1 VREQE
6 ELRRAT
12 DDERA
17 EKERKARE
25 QDALEEEMRLQ
36 IEQAAAG
43 RQNHVRRHGNPNRD
57 SIESGRDAAASHQ
70 PQPSHRERPP
80 SGRASPPSYKQ
91 RQERAASRGSDHGG
105 GWDQGMNGM
114 GGDHVHSLP
123 LHLPLPGDDIR
134 RGDGGSRGG
143 DLDRRRRPDSVTSQ
157 SRLMMDRLRSELRDE
172 QDHLKRRMAQQEDD
186 LHMLRDRANAAERE
200 TEAARAEVQRMQ
212 EALHRRERLAN
223 MDMYGNVVGGD
234 GSHAGGKEYLPHEM
248 EALNLGVPVPTYHQV
263 RACCWR
269 VHPLHTPPR

>member
-1 VREQE
+1 
-6 ELRRAT
+6 
-12 DDERA
+12 
-17 EKERKARE
+17 
-25 QDALEEEMRLQ
+25 
-36 IEQAAAG
+36 
-43 RQNHVRRHGNPNRD
+43 
-57 SIESGRDAAASHQ
+57 
-70 PQPSHRERPP
+70 
-80 SGRASPPSYKQ
+80 
-91 RQERAASRGSDHGG
+91 
-105 GWDQGMNGM
+105 
-114 GGDHVHSLP
+114 
-123 LHLPLPGDDIR
+123 
-134 RGDGGSRGG
+134 
-143 DLDRRRRPDSVTSQ
+143 
-157 SRLMMDRLRSELRDE
+157 
-172 QDHLKRRMAQQEDD
+172 MAQQEDD